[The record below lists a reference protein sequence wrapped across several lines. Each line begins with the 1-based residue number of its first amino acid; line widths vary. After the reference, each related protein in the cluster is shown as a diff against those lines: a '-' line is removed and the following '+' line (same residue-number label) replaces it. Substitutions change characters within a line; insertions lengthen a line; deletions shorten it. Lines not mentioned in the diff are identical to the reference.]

1 MAITIVEVPVL
12 VNTAVERPNWMLN
25 AVSSDAS
32 AGEILKAPVT
42 DKHHFIEKI
51 SVTFK
56 SGGTNWWKLLD
67 GTTEIVGP
75 VTMIDGGTWLYNF
88 VHPIQIQA
96 SSNLKIKTKA
106 AGDIHVQI
114 EGFTEP

>member
-12 VNTAVERPNWMLN
+12 VDAVERPNWMLN

-32 AGEILKAPVT
+32 AGEILKVGVEG
-42 DKHHFIEKI
+42 KCHFIEKLI
-51 SVTFK
+51 VTFK

-67 GTTEIVGP
+67 GTKELVGP
-75 VTMIDGGTWLYNF
+75 VTMADGGVWSCSFLR
-88 VHPIQIQA
+88 PIQGSINT
-96 SSNLKIKTKA
+96 NLKIKTKA